1 MYIIIKND
9 KQALSSGLTAHTWK
23 HLDECKEAAE
33 QATEDTKATITVCE
47 LKPLYTYN
55 LEIVCTENGTGEE
68 LAPPNNDEELDDPN
82 TDEVPREPNDN
93 DLPSPD
99 DEETQE

>member
-23 HLDECKEAAE
+23 YLDECKDAAE

-55 LEIVCTENGTGEE
+55 LEVVCTENGTLENGEE
-68 LAPPNNDEELDDPN
+68 LDEPNNEPTEE
-82 TDEVPREPNDN
+82 
-93 DLPSPD
+93 PSPD
-99 DEETQE
+99 NGTDDPDEETQE